1 MLYRKKL
8 TYNEVALCFSSPL
21 PLSSLFQE
29 IFIMY
34 PHVPQ
39 TILGLEV
46 KLLNKMYKDFV
57 GTALKILDGTGQ
69 KIDK

>member
-1 MLYRKKL
+1 
-8 TYNEVALCFSSPL
+8 
-21 PLSSLFQE
+21 
-29 IFIMY
+29 MY